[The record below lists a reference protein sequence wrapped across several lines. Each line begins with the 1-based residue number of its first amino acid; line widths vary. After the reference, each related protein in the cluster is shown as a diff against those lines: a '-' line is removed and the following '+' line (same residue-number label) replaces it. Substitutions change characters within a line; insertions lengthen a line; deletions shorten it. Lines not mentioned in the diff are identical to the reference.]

1 MIDHTLDQ
9 ISQLKLNGL
18 KAALLEQMEQP
29 NQYADMSFEE
39 RITYLIDREVLDR
52 NNRRTKRMLRASQM
66 KFKPV
71 FPEDID
77 YREDR
82 NLKKSAVKSLIQN
95 NWIQQHQNIIITG
108 PTGAGKTYL
117 ACVFGNQA
125 IMSGYSV
132 YYTRIPRLI
141 DDVALA
147 RAEGTYPRWLKRMA
161 RFDLLILDDFGLSSL
176 TTPQAQE
183 LLEIIEE
190 RSGNAS
196 HILTSQ
202 LAVKEWY
209 SIFKNPTLADAIM
222 DRVIHNAHRL
232 ELEGDT
238 MRKLKNRVGLS
249 DTRLKLAR
257 PEQGRT
263 GCPKLSGMTVRN
275 FRNNHTQFH

>member
-1 MIDHTLDQ
+1 MFVVVSVTSEEDDMIDHTLDQ

-39 RITYLIDREVLDR
+39 RIAYLIDREVLDR
-52 NNRRTKRMLRASQM
+52 NNRRTKRMLRASKM

-82 NLKKSAVKSLIQN
+82 NLKRSVVKGLLQN

-108 PTGAGKTYL
+108 PTGAGKTHL

-132 YYTRIPRLI
+132 YYTRIPSLI
-141 DDVALA
+141 DDIALA
-147 RAEGTYPRWLKRMA
+147 RAEGNYPRWLKRMA
-161 RFDLLILDDFGLSSL
+161 RYDLLILDDFGLSSL

-190 RSGNAS
+190 RSGNGS

-202 LAVKEWY
+202 LPVKEWY

-222 DRVIHNAHRL
+222 DRVIHNAHRI
-232 ELEGDT
+232 ELEGDS
-238 MRKLKNRVGLS
+238 MRKLKNRVGLA
-249 DTRLKLAR
+249 DT
-257 PEQGRT
+257 P
-263 GCPKLSGMTVRN
+263 P
-275 FRNNHTQFH
+275 

>member
-1 MIDHTLDQ
+1 MLDHTLDQ

-29 NQYADMSFEE
+29 NHYADMGFEE

-52 NNRRTKRMLRASQM
+52 NNRRTKRMLRASRM

-77 YREDR
+77 YRADR
-82 NLKKSAVKSLIQN
+82 NLKRSVVKSLLQN
-95 NWIQQHQNIIITG
+95 SWIQLHQNIIITG
-108 PTGAGKTYL
+108 ATGAGKTYL

-125 IMSGYSV
+125 VMAGYSV
-132 YYTRIPRLI
+132 YYTRIPPLI
-141 DDVALA
+141 TDVALA
-147 RAEGTYPRWLKRMA
+147 RAEGTYPRWIKRMA
-161 RFDLLILDDFGLSSL
+161 RYDLLILDDFGLSSL
-176 TTPQAQE
+176 STPQAQE

-190 RSGNAS
+190 RSGYGS

-232 ELEGDT
+232 ELEGRDS

-249 DTRLKLAR
+249 DT
-257 PEQGRT
+257 P
-263 GCPKLSGMTVRN
+263 P
-275 FRNNHTQFH
+275 

>member
-1 MIDHTLDQ
+1 MLDHTLDQ

-29 NQYADMSFEE
+29 NQYADMCFEE

-52 NNRRTKRMLRASQM
+52 NNRRTKRMLRTSKM
-66 KFKPV
+66 KFKSV

-82 NLKKSAVKSLIQN
+82 NLKRSVVKGLLQN

-108 PTGAGKTYL
+108 ATGAGKTHL

-125 IMSGYSV
+125 IRSGYSV
-132 YYTRIPRLI
+132 YYTRIPSLI
-141 DDVALA
+141 DEVALA
-147 RAEGTYPRWLKRMA
+147 RAEGTYPRFMKRMA
-161 RFDLLILDDFGLSSL
+161 RYHLLILDDFGLSSL
-176 TTPQAQE
+176 STPQAQE

-190 RSGNAS
+190 RSGSGS

-202 LAVKEWY
+202 LPVKEWY

-232 ELEGDT
+232 ELEGRDS

-249 DTRLKLAR
+249 DT
-257 PEQGRT
+257 P
-263 GCPKLSGMTVRN
+263 P
-275 FRNNHTQFH
+275 

>member
-29 NQYADMSFEE
+29 NHYADMGFEE

-52 NNRRTKRMLRASQM
+52 NNRRTKRMLTASRM

-77 YREDR
+77 YRADR
-82 NLKKSAVKSLIQN
+82 NLEKSVVKSLLQN
-95 NWIQQHQNIIITG
+95 TWIEQHQNIIITG
-108 PTGAGKTYL
+108 ATGTGKTHL

-125 IMSGYSV
+125 VMAGYSV
-132 YYTRIPRLI
+132 YYTRIPSLI

-147 RAEGTYPRWLKRMA
+147 RAEGTYPQWIKRIA
-161 RFDLLILDDFGLSSL
+161 RYDLLILDDFGLSSL

-183 LLEIIEE
+183 LLEVIEI
-190 RSGNAS
+190 RSGAGS
-196 HILTSQ
+196 HIITSQ
-202 LAVKEWY
+202 LPVKEWY

-232 ELEGDT
+232 VLKGVDS

-249 DTRLKLAR
+249 DSL
-257 PEQGRT
+257 P
-263 GCPKLSGMTVRN
+263 
-275 FRNNHTQFH
+275 